1 MPIALDDVEKKL
13 KRGEF
18 PTLTTLESYLKRMVQ
33 NAKEYN
39 QKGSQ
44 VYEDAE
50 RVRKAVSNFMV
61 KTNPAYQSGTYT
73 AFPTPYPE
81 SKEGSAGA
89 VDAEEEVEKVVSKK
103 KGKAA
108 KNDRRRSSITPAISD
123 SYTSVGYAGLT
134 FQQAQE
140 KIMEDL
146 LKEKE
151 LPKFVYP
158 TMRLLPLLTKSE
170 VMISWLLPT
179 SLNSRLDR

>member
-18 PTLTTLESYLKRMVQ
+18 PNLTTLESYLKRMVQ

-61 KTNPAYQSGTYT
+61 KTNPAYKSGTYT
-73 AFPTPYPE
+73 SFPTPFPE
-81 SKEGSAGA
+81 VKEESTSAI
-89 VDAEEEVEKVVSKK
+89 DAEEDLDEVISKK

-108 KNDRRRSSITPAISD
+108 KNPRRRSSVTPALSE
-123 SYTSVGYAGLT
+123 SYVSVGYTGLT

-146 LKEKE
+146 LREKE
-151 LPKFVYP
+151 LPEFVYQTTTCCTANP
-158 TMRLLPLLTKSE
+158 SKVMTSLPS
-170 VMISWLLPT
+170 PT
-179 SLNSRLDR
+179 S